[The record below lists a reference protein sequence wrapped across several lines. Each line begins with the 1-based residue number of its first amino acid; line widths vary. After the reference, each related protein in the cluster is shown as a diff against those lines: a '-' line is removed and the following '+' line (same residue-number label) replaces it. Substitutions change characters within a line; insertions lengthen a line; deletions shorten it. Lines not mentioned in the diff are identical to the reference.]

1 MALGKCSGANE
12 VNHPHSTVTAEI
24 KKNNIYIY
32 VLASRWLNSSCTNSR
47 GAVYFICMVNNL
59 YSFPSVII
67 GLTACSK
74 HIFSVL
80 FEKSNCTHALVIT
93 RRYLPIVQY

>member
-1 MALGKCSGANE
+1 MYTCMRLIGKSSGANE

-24 KKNNIYIY
+24 KNIYIY
-32 VLASRWLNSSCTNSR
+32 ICVQASRWVNSSCTNSR

-74 HIFSVL
+74 HIYFP
-80 FEKSNCTHALVIT
+80 FC
-93 RRYLPIVQY
+93 